1 MAIKTITPPAV
12 EPVTLAEVKA
22 QLRIDT
28 DDEKALLEGYIQ
40 AAREDCEDFAGRSF
54 VLREVEYIL
63 DRFPAH
69 DRIMLPRPPVAEVL
83 SVEYRD
89 KDGAWHELDSS
100 HWLPALSEP
109 PAVILARGKSWP
121 RSELYLAEAVRV
133 TYLSGYEA
141 KVTDV
146 EHKAE
151 AVGEGDDE
159 ETIFTLK
166 NTPVKSVTM
175 FVDGRE
181 VEGWEVDL
189 ETGTVEFQIA
199 PGEGSDITADYV
211 QIVTD
216 PRGNI
221 PWAIKA
227 AVLQTA
233 GTYYEY
239 RESVAGRGHVP
250 MKIPGTAESLL
261 WKNRFFF
268 NSEVNA

>member
-1 MAIKTITPPAV
+1 MILKTITPPAV

-133 TYLSGYEA
+133 TYLSGFAA
-141 KVTDV
+141 KVTEV

-151 AVGEGDDE
+151 AVGTGDDE
-159 ETIFTLK
+159 TTIFYLK
-166 NTPVKSVTM
+166 NPPAKNVT
-175 FVDGRE
+175 VYLDNE
-181 VEGWEVDL
+181 ENAGWEL
-189 ETGTVEFQIA
+189 EPETGKITFAAAPDGDVE
-199 PGEGSDITADYV
+199 ITADYE
-211 QIVTD
+211 QTAHD